1 MTNNT
6 AVGMNPGKKY
16 VPYKPLDM
24 PNRQWPSKVQR
35 TSPIWASVDLR
46 DGNQALVNPMSQ
58 QQKLRFFSKLCEIG
72 LKEIEVGFPSASETD
87 FTFVRTIIERKMIP
101 DDVFIQ
107 VLTPARE
114 ELIRPTF
121 ESIKGAKNVIM
132 HMYNASSPL
141 FRNVVF
147 GNTKEETI
155 DLAVRHT
162 KVVRELVEQYS
173 KPENG
178 GTNFK
183 YEYSPETFT
192 QTEMDF
198 AVDICEAVRV
208 AWGKASVEN
217 KIIFNLPATV
227 EIGPP
232 NHYADQIEYFCTHVS
247 KREEIIVSLHPHN
260 DRGCGVAAAE
270 LGLLAGGD
278 RIEGCVLGN
287 GERTGNVDLVT
298 LALNQ
303 YTQGI
308 QPGSMDLRDIQS
320 IVDVVTSCNDLPV
333 HPRHPYAGELVFT
346 AFSGSHQDAIKKGFL
361 AQEKRALAG
370 DPSWDM
376 PYLPIDPA
384 DLGCTYEAV
393 IRVNSQSGK
402 GGVAYLVA
410 QSLALDLP
418 RRMQIAFYQVVQEVA
433 DRTGKEMTIDDIT
446 NIFTRTYHV
455 PSLTT
460 GKNEGKYVLKTFRM
474 SDDLIPPTTPN
485 GSNGMGHS
493 FTSMGSRSHDDTGSE
508 TPRYVRLDAV
518 VLCNGKSYEVSGR
531 GNGPLSALL
540 DGLETTF
547 GLKADVREYSE
558 HVIDRAGVIA
568 PNNDTTSHKTR
579 TRAQAAS
586 YVELVGVEEENQ
598 NAQGGTARKQGWW
611 GVGIDVDITASGL
624 KAVLSA
630 IANLESKGA
639 VYDQAEQ
646 AVKA

>member
-1 MTNNT
+1 MTT
-6 AVGMNPGKKY
+6 YTGMNPGKKY
-16 VPYKPLDM
+16 IPYTPLDL

-35 TSPIWASVDLR
+35 TAPIWTSVDLR
-46 DGNQALVNPMSQ
+46 DGNQALANPMSQ
-58 QQKLRFFSKLCEIG
+58 QQKLRFFSKLVDIG
-72 LKEIEVGFPSASETD
+72 LKEIEVAFPSASDTD
-87 FTFVRTIIERKMIP
+87 FSFVRTIIERKMIP

-114 ELIRPTF
+114 ELIRRTF

-147 GNTKEETI
+147 GNSQEDTI
-155 DLAVRHT
+155 ELAVRHT
-162 KVVRELVEQYS
+162 KVVRELVDHYS

-178 GTNFK
+178 GTTFK
-183 YEYSPETFT
+183 FEYSPETFT

-198 AVDICEAVRV
+198 AVRLCEEVRKV
-208 AWGKASVEN
+208 WGKASVEN

-232 NHYADQIEYFCTHVS
+232 NHYADQIEYFCSQIT
-247 KREEIIVSLHPHN
+247 KRDEIIISLHPHN
-260 DRGCGVAAAE
+260 DRGCAVAAAE
-270 LGLLAGGD
+270 MGLLAGGD

-308 QPGSMDLRDIQS
+308 QPGSFDLRDIQS
-320 IVDVVTSCNDLPV
+320 VVDVVTSCNDLPV

-346 AFSGSHQDAIKKGFL
+346 AFSGSHQDAIKKGFA
-361 AQEKRALAG
+361 AQEKRNQQG
-370 DPSWDM
+370 DPSWNV
-376 PYLPIDPA
+376 PYLSVDPA
-384 DLGCTYEAV
+384 DLGCSYEAV

-446 NIFTRTYHV
+446 NIFTKTYHV

-460 GKNEGKYVLKTFRM
+460 GKNEGRYVLKSFRM
-474 SDDLIPPTTPN
+474 SDDQPQSANGTLNGLARSLSHASLQPN
-485 GSNGMGHS
+485 DEAGA
-493 FTSMGSRSHDDTGSE
+493 E

-518 VLCNGKSYEVSGR
+518 VLCDGKPLDISGR
-531 GNGPLSALL
+531 GNGPLSAML
-540 DGLETTF
+540 DAVESAF
-547 GLKADVREYSE
+547 NVSANVREYSE
-558 HVIDRAGVIA
+558 HAIDRTGIIA
-568 PNNDTTSHKTR
+568 PALEAGNKLKTR
-579 TRAQAAS
+579 SQAAS
-586 YVELVGVEEENQ
+586 YVELVGTEENKA
-598 NAQGGTARKQGWW
+598 NALGGTVRKQGWW
-611 GVGIDVDITASGL
+611 GVGIDVDITASSL

-630 IANLESKGA
+630 ISNLEAGQS
-639 VYDQAEQ
+639 VLDQAES
-646 AVKA
+646 AVKAN